1 MQGVCQTDLIMLFA
15 QELLIHITK
24 QCDPEWFLRM
34 VLGSW
39 AISRKVVEACV
50 EDSSTIF
57 QNSPALCTQY
67 TFRHISQW
75 SVPCSFLCYLMSH
88 GSPNTSRA
96 ASPSHLGFPYAIY
109 AHPPPAQAPHPH
121 TFKQLVDG
129 SRSIYTTSKD
139 NTDIQG
145 QYRHSGTR

>member
-1 MQGVCQTDLIMLFA
+1 MGWDLRLEPREVLEARGLRMQGVCQTDIIMLFA

-50 EDSSTIF
+50 KDSSTVL

-67 TFRHISQW
+67 MFRHILQ
-75 SVPCSFLCYLMSH
+75 
-88 GSPNTSRA
+88 
-96 ASPSHLGFPYAIY
+96 
-109 AHPPPAQAPHPH
+109 
-121 TFKQLVDG
+121 
-129 SRSIYTTSKD
+129 
-139 NTDIQG
+139 
-145 QYRHSGTR
+145 